1 MAWEVIVTAPTG
13 YSVTSPNPQ
22 YVEIASDTPL
32 VAFGIAPTGAGGP
45 IAILP
50 VTGGTLLGL
59 LAIAATLIGNGT
71 LIVATKSRR

>member
-1 MAWEVIVTAPTG
+1 MIWEVTVTAPAG

-22 YVEIASDTPL
+22 YVEITNDTPI

-50 VTGGTLLGL
+50 VTGGALLGL
-59 LAIAATLIGNGT
+59 LAIAVTLIGGST
-71 LIVATKSRR
+71 IIVGTKSRR